1 MIRIQVA
8 FYSPLGSG
16 EGKSVPPE
24 WPPINGSLEEREKK
38 ESGVANFW
46 GDTSRTFNQTVT
58 LFILIQVSKWF
69 TYQVLSRLMIIFQK
83 TIVKTWPVHVDG
95 LPRRWWRA
103 KDVFIE
109 GGRESWLEAL
119 LPGRM
124 WGHVGGATNIIMEGD
139 IYCRLLGYGSLRRV
153 VGTEKS
159 GQFDTWAAK
168 KTENLERL
176 RFFIYLVL
184 SWCLSSSVYDKTSE
198 YLAFFFQ
205 QHNRLIS
212 HSERAAA

>member
-1 MIRIQVA
+1 
-8 FYSPLGSG
+8 
-16 EGKSVPPE
+16 
-24 WPPINGSLEEREKK
+24 
-38 ESGVANFW
+38 
-46 GDTSRTFNQTVT
+46 
-58 LFILIQVSKWF
+58 
-69 TYQVLSRLMIIFQK
+69 
-83 TIVKTWPVHVDG
+83 
-95 LPRRWWRA
+95 
-103 KDVFIE
+103 
-109 GGRESWLEAL
+109 
-119 LPGRM
+119 M
-124 WGHVGGATNIIMEGD
+124 WGHVGGAANIIMEGD

-153 VGTEKS
+153 VGTGKS

-205 QHNRLIS
+205 QHSRLIS